1 MKFDFNK
8 QFTTIA
14 IYALAVL
21 FLTIIFAQMFL
32 NIGVLFGWLGAAI
45 GFSRPFVF
53 GLIFAFLLNPLMR
66 VFDDRVFPR
75 LFNGKL
81 RGKPRRAFSI
91 LLTYIIA
98 LMLVTLFIALAIPQ
112 IIASLLNLADNISTY
127 VTALEGMYAQVMGYI
142 RSLDQESSVEVML
155 GTVLARIL
163 DSLDSM
169 LDQTG
174 DHVTWLIGHALAAT
188 QYITAAVINIVLG
201 LIASIYLL
209 ASRERLLA
217 QMNKLARAIFPR
229 RQYSLLKD
237 IAKDATRILSG
248 FVVGRTI
255 ESFLVGVLCFIGMTI
270 LRLPYAVLISVI
282 VGITNV
288 IPFFGPFIGAIP
300 SFLIIY
306 VESPTQAIWFAIFIL
321 ILQQF
326 DGNYMM
332 PKIVGDSIG
341 MPAVWVLFSILFF
354 GGMWGVLGMFV
365 GVPLFAIIYSIVKR
379 IVAFVLTKKGESV
392 DTKDYA
398 SEKNPLDK

>member
-8 QFTTIA
+8 RYTTIA
-14 IYALAVL
+14 IYALAIL
-21 FLTIIFAQMFL
+21 FLTIVFAQMVL
-32 NIGVLFGWLGAAI
+32 NIGVLLGWIGAAVR
-45 GFSRPFVF
+45 FSRPFVF
-53 GLIFAFLLNPLMR
+53 GLAFAFLLNPLMR

-75 LFNGKL
+75 VFAGKL
-81 RGKPRRAFSI
+81 KRGPSRAFSI

-98 LMLVTLFIALAIPQ
+98 LTLVTLFIALAIPQ
-112 IIASLLNLADNISTY
+112 IIASILSLADNISVY
-127 VTALEGMYAQVMGYI
+127 ITALEGLYARLMGYI
-142 RSLDQESSVEVML
+142 RSLEQESSVEVML

-163 DSLDSM
+163 DSIDSM

-174 DHVTWLIGHALAAT
+174 DQATLLIGRALAAT
-188 QYITAAVINIVLG
+188 QYITSAVLNIFLG

-217 QMNKLARAIFPR
+217 QLNKLSRAVFPV
-229 RQYSLLKD
+229 RQYTLLKD
-237 IAKDATRILSG
+237 IAKDSTRILSG
-248 FVVGRTI
+248 FVIGRTI
-255 ESFLVGVLCFIGMTI
+255 ESFIVGVLCFIGMTI
-270 LRLPYAVLISVI
+270 LRLPYAVLISAI

-306 VESPTQAIWFAIFIL
+306 VQSPTQAIWFAIFIL
-321 ILQQF
+321 VLQQF

-341 MPAVWVLFSILFF
+341 MPPVWVLFSILFF
-354 GGMWGVLGMFV
+354 GGMWGVLGMFI

-379 IVAFVLTKKGESV
+379 IIAFILTKKGESTQ
-392 DTKDYA
+392 TKDYA
-398 SEKNPLDK
+398 SEKNPLNK